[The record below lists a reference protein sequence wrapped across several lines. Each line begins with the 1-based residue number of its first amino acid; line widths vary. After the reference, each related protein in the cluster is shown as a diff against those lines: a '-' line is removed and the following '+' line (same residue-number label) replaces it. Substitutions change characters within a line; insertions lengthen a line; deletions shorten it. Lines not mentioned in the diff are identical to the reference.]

1 MFTQRGMSTG
11 LVIGVVIILALIAG
25 GFYAMNNEDSSAPA
39 MEEKGDAMME
49 KKDGDAMMKMEDGT
63 VMSDEDHSMMMEK
76 KDGDAMMKDDG
87 EAMMKKEESGDAM
100 KKDASFK
107 GAVIAGS
114 SAPLL
119 EFNQRDYETALA
131 QGRVVALYFYASWC
145 PLCKKEFENTKAAF
159 NAYEG
164 DNLVGFRVHFNDG
177 EVTPE
182 MEALAREFGV
192 AYQHTKVFIKD
203 GERILKSP
211 ETWNT
216 QRYLNEFAKATNN

>member
-11 LVIGVVIILALIAG
+11 LVIGIVIILALIAG
-25 GFYAMNNEDSSAPA
+25 GFYAMNNEDSSESPMEQKEA
-39 MEEKGDAMME
+39 MVGEEKGDAMME
-49 KKDGDAMMKMEDGT
+49 KKDGDAMM
-63 VMSDEDHSMMMEK
+63 EK
-76 KDGDAMMKDDG
+76 KDGDAMMMKDDHNHEG
-87 EAMMKKEESGDAM
+87 DAMMKKEESGDAM
-100 KKDASFK
+100 EKDASFR

-119 EFNQRDYETALA
+119 EFNQRDYETALEHN
-131 QGRVVALYFYASWC
+131 RVVVLYFYASWC

-164 DNLVGFRVHFNDG
+164 DDLVGFRVHFNDG

-203 GERILKSP
+203 GERVLKSP

-216 QRYLNEFAKATNN
+216 ERYLNEFAKATNN